1 MVFDVS
7 SHSNSPKYFNNFES
21 GLNLTSDLVSL
32 SVYAMGFRMRGGAIC
47 LAAPMPSARLHFAAW
62 AAAFLMWNVV
72 RSVVLA
78 RTFMWTA
85 FFFFSSDLWICEC
98 LVTSSSQHCFCVEIP
113 DCAVHACYNRRSEA
127 GRMAKASVSLFF
139 FFFCCFGAKDR
150 ATLDDSPPSCDEF
163 TMKLS
168 IMGLI
173 STESVAPVSFQV
185 ETTGLE
191 AFTSHFVTCLKHCA
205 VLSAPL
211 SAPV

>member
-1 MVFDVS
+1 M
-7 SHSNSPKYFNNFES
+7 
-21 GLNLTSDLVSL
+21 L
-32 SVYAMGFRMRGGAIC
+32 SCTDAIC
-47 LAAPMPSARLHFAAW
+47 TV
-62 AAAFLMWNVV
+62 AFCRMGRGVPDVKCGSQCGVGKNVHV
-72 RSVVLA
+72 DSV
-78 RTFMWTA
+78 
-85 FFFFSSDLWICEC
+85 FFFSSDLWICEC

-127 GRMAKASVSLFF
+127 GRMAKASVSLF